1 MRAMR
6 GGRVVE
12 CCTCLTVAV
21 SDESVGDDPQRVE
34 PPATS
39 IICVDCGGTAHLI
52 TPPSEDGMW
61 YVGDVTAYRCSDC
74 RDRWD
79 LVLE

>member
-12 CCTCLTVAV
+12 CCTCLTVSV

-34 PPATS
+34 PPATT

-61 YVGDVTAYRCSDC
+61 YVGDVTTYRCSDC

>member
-1 MRAMR
+1 MRTTLLP
-6 GGRVVE
+6 E
-12 CCTCLTVAV
+12 CLTVAV
-21 SDESVGDDPQRVE
+21 HDEENGELQRAE
-34 PPATS
+34 PPAST

-52 TPPSEDGMW
+52 TPAPEDGEW

-79 LVLE
+79 LVLA